1 MAQQNIALA
10 LALQHSYKYG
20 QLDGF
25 RQAALWS
32 LGNDKESFASVDLL
46 APDVSIVHTW
56 QMQGAH
62 PARTESFSVSF
73 L

>member
-46 APDVSIVHTW
+46 APDVSIVHT
-56 QMQGAH
+56 
-62 PARTESFSVSF
+62 
-73 L
+73 